1 VRLPSFVRQLT
12 DPLLLDLRVPVLSG
26 SNRGRWW
33 SLISAGSGHATG
45 RRTAGQLALLERL
58 LRPGDVMW
66 DVGAHHGF
74 VMLTAA
80 RVVGPGGSVWAFEP
94 SALNR
99 AVLERHLSWNDVS
112 NATLLPYALAD
123 HKGVESFG
131 GDGTSKTFRLGAGM
145 ETVQVRRGD
154 RLIEDGVCPAPSFV
168 KIDVEGAEADAL
180 AGLLPALPPTARL
193 LIAMHD
199 RSADARCVELLRAAS
214 FELRPSAALVACR
227 NGAWVSDPDL
237 FAYGSTA
244 TGVEAD
250 LEALRNSGF

>member
-45 RRTAGQLALLERL
+45 RRTAGQLALLDRL
-58 LRPGDVMW
+58 LRPGDVVW

-80 RVVGPGGSVWAFEP
+80 RAVGPEGTVWAFEP

-99 AVLERHLSWNDVS
+99 AVLERHLFWNDVP
-112 NATLLPYALAD
+112 NAMLLPYALAD
-123 HKGVESFG
+123 HQGEDSFG
-131 GDGTSKTFRLGAGM
+131 GDGTSKTFRLGAGE

-154 RLIEDGVCPAPSFV
+154 RLIEEGMCPAPTFV

-180 AGLLPALPPTARL
+180 AGLLPALPPSARL
-193 LIAMHD
+193 VIAIHD
-199 RSADARCVELLRAAS
+199 RWADRRCVELLRAAS
-214 FELRPSAALVACR
+214 FDLRPSAALVACR
-227 NGAWVSDPDL
+227 DGDWVSDPDL
-237 FAYGSTA
+237 FSYGPTA

-250 LEALRNSGF
+250 LELLRTSRF